1 MEAQK
6 RKILII
12 DDEPFVVRIL
22 QTNLKMEG
30 YEVITANDGEQGLQ
44 AARRELPNLIIL
56 DVMLPKMSGW
66 EVLTELRADE
76 ATRNIPVLILTV
88 IHEMER
94 PEQEK
99 ASLAQMFLTKP
110 FEPMALIAAVHELLG
125 ETP

>member
-22 QTNLKMEG
+22 QANLKIEG
-30 YEVITANDGEQGLQ
+30 YEVIVASDGEQGLQ
-44 AARRELPNLIIL
+44 AARRELPSLIIL

-66 EVLTELRADE
+66 EVLTALRADE
-76 ATRNIPVLILTV
+76 TTRAIPVLILTV
-88 IHEMER
+88 LHEMEEA
-94 PEQEK
+94 EQQM
-99 ASLAQMFLTKP
+99 ASLAQKLLTKP

>member
-30 YEVITANDGEQGLQ
+30 YEVIAAGDGEQGLQ
-44 AARRELPNLIIL
+44 AARRELPSLIIL
-56 DVMLPKMSGW
+56 DVMLPKRSGW

-76 ATRNIPVLILTV
+76 TTRHIPVLILTV
-88 IHEMER
+88 IHEMEK
-94 PEQEK
+94 PEQEQ
-99 ASLAQMFLTKP
+99 ASLAQKLLTKP

-125 ETP
+125 ETS

>member
-22 QTNLKMEG
+22 QTNLKIEG
-30 YEVITANDGEQGLQ
+30 YEVITAGDGEQGLQ
-44 AARRELPNLIIL
+44 AARRELPSLIIL

-76 ATRNIPVLILTV
+76 TTRRIPVLILTV
-88 IHEMER
+88 LHEMEKS
-94 PEQEK
+94 EQEK
-99 ASLAQMFLTKP
+99 ASLAQRLLTKP
-110 FEPMALIAAVHELLG
+110 FEPMAFIAAVHELLG